1 MKESLRKWCSMGV
14 YESEAKLEEKLID
27 QLVKQGYKKVQI
39 DTVEDLERN
48 FREQI
53 NEHNKLR
60 LDGKPLSDKEFER
73 LMIKISGKG
82 VFQSA
87 KELRQLQDIQRDD
100 GTIAYIELFNTREW
114 CQNIFQVTHQTTVEG
129 KYTNRYDVTLL
140 INGLPL
146 VQIELKR
153 RGMDMKEAFNQI
165 KRYKRHSYSGLYK
178 FIQIFIISNGVD
190 TKYFA
195 NGDQELNYGFTF
207 YWTDVNN
214 ERINNLEYFC
224 LTFLDRC
231 QIGKVIARYMIL
243 NQTEKMLLVMRP
255 YQIYAVENIVSRA
268 LDTNN
273 NGYVW
278 HTTGSGKTI
287 TSFKTS
293 QILAK
298 EPSINQV
305 FFLVDRKDLDKQTLD
320 EFNKFKPGCVDLTNN
335 TDKLIEQMKDSTKDL
350 IVTTIQKMA
359 NACSNPKY
367 APILEK
373 YKDLKTVFIIDECHR
388 SQFGDMHRQIS
399 KTFTNA
405 QYFGFTG
412 TPRFK
417 ENPSQDG
424 RSTADIFEKCL
435 HTYLIKDAIKDGNVL
450 GFSVDYI
457 KTIESQ
463 IDDSDEEMVQAI
475 DTNEVFVD
483 DARISI
489 IAQHIIDHHNI
500 KTRDRKYNSLFAV
513 SSIPMLTKY
522 YDTFKILNN
531 NLKIGAIFT
540 YGANENLDHK
550 EEHSRDTLERIIS
563 DYNKMYNTNFSTNT
577 FDAYFRDICKKIKNT
592 DIDIVIVV
600 DMLLTGFDAKRLN
613 TLYIDKPLKFHNLIQ
628 AFSRTNRV
636 ESDTKPFGNIVCYD
650 LPSKFRVDEAV
661 KLFSQTD
668 SIDTVIMA
676 PYEDYLN
683 KFKVAV
689 LELLKI
695 APVVDSVDSLERE
708 EDIKAFIIAFR
719 TVAKLLVSLKT
730 FNEFDLDNG
739 DTELNAQMFEDYK
752 SKYYELYR
760 KLLNDKEK
768 SSILNDVTFS
778 LELIQTDK
786 INVSYILNLIRNV
799 DLTNEHQKKKDIENI
814 ESKLVNITDDELFLK
829 ADLIRSF
836 LKSILP
842 TLKEDDS
849 IDEALDKHM
858 NVEREK
864 EIEKFSKDNNINL
877 DNLKEIID
885 EYEYSGI
892 FPDSLIGKSIDA
904 PFLKK
909 ISIIENIKVFIR
921 NLLKKYM

>member
-1 MKESLRKWCSMGV
+1 MGV

-39 DTVEDLERN
+39 DAVEDLERN

-53 NEHNKLR
+53 NEHNKFR
-60 LDGKPLSDKEFER
+60 LEEKPLSDKEFER
-73 LMIKISGKG
+73 LMVKISGKG

-100 GTIAYIELFNTREW
+100 GTIAYIELFNIREW

-214 ERINNLEYFC
+214 ERINNLEHFC

-359 NACSNPKY
+359 NACSNAKY

-450 GFSVDYI
+450 GFSVDYM
-457 KTIESQ
+457 KFVDYNSNQT
-463 IDDSDEEMVQAI
+463 EEDVMVEGI
-475 DTNEVFVD
+475 DTEEVFMAD
-483 DARISI
+483 DRVRL
-489 IAQHIIDHHNI
+489 IAQDIIDNHNT
-500 KTRDRKYNSLFAV
+500 KTRDRKYNALFTV
-513 SSIPMLTKY
+513 SSIPLLVKY
-522 YDTFKILNN
+522 YNMFKSLNHD
-531 NLKIGAIFT
+531 LKIGAIFT
-540 YGANENLDHK
+540 YGANEDLDK
-550 EEHSRDTLERIIS
+550 NPEHSRESLDKIID
-563 DYNKMYNTNFSTNT
+563 DYNKMYNTNFSSST

-592 DIDIVIVV
+592 EIDIVIVV
-600 DMLLTGFDAKRLN
+600 NMLLTGFDAKRLN
-613 TLYIDKPLKFHNLIQ
+613 TLYVDKSLKYHDLIQ

-636 ESDTKPFGNIVCYD
+636 ESETKPFGNIVCYRTT
-650 LPSKFRVDEAV
+650 KERVDEAV

-668 SIDTVIMA
+668 NIDTVIMA

-689 LELLKI
+689 SELLKI
-695 APVVDSVDSLERE
+695 TPVVDSVDSLERE
-708 EDIKAFIIAFR
+708 EDIKAFIVAFR

-752 SKYYELYR
+752 SKYYDLYR
-760 KLLNDKEK
+760 KLSNDKEK
-768 SSILNDVTFS
+768 SSILNDITFS

-799 DLTNEHQKKKDIENI
+799 DLTNEQQKKKDIEDI
-814 ESKLVNITDDELFLK
+814 ESKLINITDDELFLK
-829 ADLIRSF
+829 ADLIKSF

-864 EIEKFSKDNNINL
+864 EIEKFSEDNNINL

>member
-1 MKESLRKWCSMGV
+1 MGV

-53 NEHNKLR
+53 NEHNKFR
-60 LDGKPLSDKEFER
+60 LEEKPLSDKEFER

-100 GTIAYIELFNTREW
+100 GAITYIELFNTREW

-214 ERINNLEYFC
+214 ERINNLEHFC

-359 NACSNPKY
+359 NACSNSKY

-450 GFSVDYI
+450 GFSVDYMKFI
-457 KTIESQ
+457 DLKSSQ
-463 IDDSDEEMVQAI
+463 TEEDVMVEGI
-475 DTNEVFVD
+475 DTEEVFMAD
-483 DARISI
+483 DRVRL
-489 IAQHIIDHHNI
+489 IAQDIIDHHNT
-500 KTRDRKYNSLFAV
+500 KTRDKKYNALLAV
-513 SSIPMLTKY
+513 SSIPLLVKY
-522 YDTFKILNN
+522 YNMFKSLNHD
-531 NLKIGAIFT
+531 LKIGAIFT
-540 YGANENLDHK
+540 YGANEDLDK
-550 EEHSRDTLERIIS
+550 NPEHSRESLDKIID
-563 DYNKMYNTNFSTNT
+563 DYNKMYNTNFSSST

-592 DIDIVIVV
+592 EIDIVIVV
-600 DMLLTGFDAKRLN
+600 NMLLTGFDAKRLN
-613 TLYIDKPLKFHNLIQ
+613 TLYVDKSLKYHDLIQ

-636 ESDTKPFGNIVCYD
+636 ESETKPFGNIVCYRTT
-650 LPSKFRVDEAV
+650 KERVDEAV

-689 LELLKI
+689 SELLKI
-695 APVVDSVDSLERE
+695 TPVVDSVDSLERE
-708 EDIKAFIIAFR
+708 EDIKAFIVAFR

-739 DTELNAQMFEDYK
+739 DTDLNAQMFEDYK
-752 SKYYELYR
+752 SKYYDLYR
-760 KLLNDKEK
+760 KLSNDKEK
-768 SSILNDVTFS
+768 SSILNDITFS

-786 INVSYILNLIRNV
+786 INVSYILNLIRNI
-799 DLTNEHQKKKDIENI
+799 DLTNETQKLQDIENI
-814 ESKLVNITDDELFLK
+814 ERKLANSTDDDLRSK
-829 ADLIRSF
+829 TDLIKSF

-849 IDEALDKHM
+849 IDEALNNHM

-864 EIEKFSKDNNINL
+864 EIEKFSEDNNINL

-909 ISIIENIKVFIR
+909 ISIIENIKVFIS

>member
-1 MKESLRKWCSMGV
+1 MGV
-14 YESEAKLEEKLID
+14 YESEAKLEEKLLD

-39 DTVEDLERN
+39 DTVEDLEKN

-53 NEHNKLR
+53 NEHNKNR
-60 LDGKPLSDKEFER
+60 LDEKPLSDKEFER

-87 KELRQLQDIQRDD
+87 KELRQLQTIQRDD
-100 GTIAYIELFNTREW
+100 GTTAYIELFNTREW

-129 KYTNRYDVTLL
+129 KYVNRYDVTLL

-165 KRYKRHSYSGLYK
+165 KRYKRHSYGGLYK

-195 NGDQELNYGFTF
+195 NSDQELNYGFTF

-231 QIGKVIARYMIL
+231 QVGKLIARYMVL

-268 LDTNN
+268 IDTNN

-335 TDKLIEQMKDSTKDL
+335 TEKLIEQMKDSSKDL

-367 APILEK
+367 ASILDK

-399 KTFTNA
+399 KTFSNA

-450 GFSVDYI
+450 GFSVDYM
-457 KTIESQ
+457 KFVELKLSRIEE
-463 IDDSDEEMVQAI
+463 DVMVEGI
-475 DTNEVFVD
+475 DTEEVFMAD
-483 DARISI
+483 DRVEL
-489 IAQHIIDHHNI
+489 IAQDIIDHHST
-500 KTRDRKYNSLFAV
+500 KTRDRKYNALFTV
-513 SSIPMLTKY
+513 SSIPLLIKY
-522 YDTFKILNN
+522 YDMFKSLNHD
-531 NLKIGAIFT
+531 LKIGAIFT
-540 YGANENLDHK
+540 YGANEDLDNNP
-550 EEHSRDTLERIIS
+550 EHSRESLDRIIN
-563 DYNKMYNTNFSTNT
+563 DYNKMYNTNFSSGT

-592 DIDIVIVV
+592 EIDIVIVV
-600 DMLLTGFDAKRLN
+600 NMLLTGFDARRLN
-613 TLYIDKPLKFHNLIQ
+613 TLYVDKSLKYHDLIQ

-636 ESDTKPFGNIVCYD
+636 ESETKPFGNIVCYRTT
-650 LPSKFRVDEAV
+650 KARVDEAV

-676 PYEDYLN
+676 PYDDYLN

-689 LELLKI
+689 SDLLNI
-695 APVVDSVDSLERE
+695 VPVVESVDSLERE
-708 EDIKAFIIAFR
+708 EDIKAFIVAFR
-719 TVAKLLVSLKT
+719 TVVKLLVSLRT

-739 DTELNAQMFEDYK
+739 DTDLNTQMFEDYK

-760 KLLNDKEK
+760 RLANDKEK
-768 SSILNDVTFS
+768 SSILNDITFS

-799 DLTNEHQKKKDIENI
+799 DLTDEEQKKKDIEDI

-829 ADLIRSF
+829 ADLIKNF

-849 IDEALDKHM
+849 IDEAFDNHM
-858 NVEREK
+858 NIEREK

-877 DNLKEIID
+877 ESLKEIID

-892 FPDSLIGKSIDA
+892 FPDNLIGKAIDA

-909 ISIIENIKVFIR
+909 ISIIENIKGFIR

>member
-1 MKESLRKWCSMGV
+1 MGV

-53 NEHNKLR
+53 NEHNKFR
-60 LDGKPLSDKEFER
+60 LDEKPLSDKEFER

-214 ERINNLEYFC
+214 ERINNLEHFC

-359 NACSNPKY
+359 NACSNSKY

-450 GFSVDYI
+450 GFSVDYMKFI
-457 KTIESQ
+457 DLKSSQ
-463 IDDSDEEMVQAI
+463 TEEDVMVEGI
-475 DTNEVFVD
+475 DTEEVFMAD
-483 DARISI
+483 DRVRL
-489 IAQHIIDHHNI
+489 IAQDIIDHHNT
-500 KTRDRKYNSLFAV
+500 KTRDKKYNALLAV
-513 SSIPMLTKY
+513 SSIPLLVKY
-522 YDTFKILNN
+522 YNMFKSLNHD
-531 NLKIGAIFT
+531 LKIGAIFT
-540 YGANENLDHK
+540 YGANEDLDK
-550 EEHSRDTLERIIS
+550 NPEHSRESLDKIID
-563 DYNKMYNTNFSTNT
+563 DYNKMYNTNFSSST

-592 DIDIVIVV
+592 EIDIVIVV
-600 DMLLTGFDAKRLN
+600 NMLLTGFDAKRLN
-613 TLYIDKPLKFHNLIQ
+613 TLYVDKSLKYHDLIQ

-636 ESDTKPFGNIVCYD
+636 ESETKPFGNIVCYRTT
-650 LPSKFRVDEAV
+650 KERVDEAV

-668 SIDTVIMA
+668 NIDTVIMA

-689 LELLKI
+689 SELLKI
-695 APVVDSVDSLERE
+695 TPVVDSVDSLERE
-708 EDIKAFIIAFR
+708 EDIKAFIVAFR

-739 DTELNAQMFEDYK
+739 DTDLNVQMFEDYK
-752 SKYYELYR
+752 SKYYDLYR
-760 KLLNDKEK
+760 KLSNDKEK
-768 SSILNDVTFS
+768 SSILNDITFS

-786 INVSYILNLIRNV
+786 INVSYILNLIRNI
-799 DLTNEHQKKKDIENI
+799 DLTNETQKLQDIENI
-814 ESKLVNITDDELFLK
+814 ERKLANSTDDDLRSK
-829 ADLIRSF
+829 TDLIKSF

-858 NVEREK
+858 NAEREK
-864 EIEKFSKDNNINL
+864 EIEKFSEDNNINL

-909 ISIIENIKVFIR
+909 ISIIENIKVFIS

>member
-1 MKESLRKWCSMGV
+1 MGA
-14 YESEAKLEEKLID
+14 YESESRLEERLIN
-27 QLVKQGYKKVQI
+27 QLIKQGYKKVQI
-39 DTVEDLERN
+39 DTVKDLERN

-53 NEHNKLR
+53 NEHNKFR
-60 LDGKPLSDKEFER
+60 LEGKPLSDKEFER

-100 GTIAYIELFNTREW
+100 GTIAYIELFNSREW
-114 CQNIFQVTHQTTVEG
+114 CQNIFQVTHQTTIEG
-129 KYTNRYDVTLL
+129 KYINRYDITLL

-207 YWTDVNN
+207 YWTDEDN
-214 ERINNLEYFC
+214 ERINNLEQFC
-224 LTFLDRC
+224 LTFLERC
-231 QIGKVIARYMIL
+231 QISKVIARYMIL

-359 NACSNPKY
+359 NACANSKY

-450 GFSVDYI
+450 GFSVDYMKFVDYNSNQTEEDVMVEGI
-457 KTIESQ
+457 DIE
-463 IDDSDEEMVQAI
+463 
-475 DTNEVFVD
+475 EVFMAD
-483 DARISI
+483 DRVRL
-489 IAQHIIDHHNI
+489 IAQDIINHHNT
-500 KTRDRKYNSLFAV
+500 KTRDRKYNALFTV
-513 SSIPMLTKY
+513 SSIPLLVKY
-522 YDTFKILNN
+522 YNMFKSLNHD
-531 NLKIGAIFT
+531 LKIGAIFT
-540 YGANENLDHK
+540 YGANEDLDK
-550 EEHSRDTLERIIS
+550 NPEHSRESLDKIID
-563 DYNKMYNTNFSTNT
+563 DYNKMYNTNFSSNT

-592 DIDIVIVV
+592 EIDIVIVV
-600 DMLLTGFDAKRLN
+600 NMLLTGFDAKRLN
-613 TLYIDKPLKFHNLIQ
+613 TLYVDKSLKYHDLIQ

-636 ESDTKPFGNIVCYD
+636 ESETKPFGNIVCYRTT
-650 LPSKFRVDEAV
+650 KERVDEAV

-676 PYEDYLN
+676 PYKDYLN

-689 LELLKI
+689 SELLKI
-695 APVVDSVDSLERE
+695 TPVVDSVDSLERE
-708 EDIKAFIIAFR
+708 EDIKAFVIAFR

-760 KLLNDKEK
+760 KLSNDKEK
-768 SSILNDVTFS
+768 SSILNDITFS

-786 INVSYILNLIRNV
+786 INVSYILNLIRNI
-799 DLTNEHQKKKDIENI
+799 DLTNETQKLQDIENI
-814 ESKLVNITDDELFLK
+814 ERKLANSTDDDLRSK
-829 ADLIRSF
+829 TDLIKSF

-849 IDEALDKHM
+849 IDEALNNHM

-864 EIEKFSKDNNINL
+864 EIEKFSENNNINL

>member
-1 MKESLRKWCSMGV
+1 MGV

-53 NEHNKLR
+53 NEHNKFR
-60 LDGKPLSDKEFER
+60 LEEKPLSDKEFER

-100 GTIAYIELFNTREW
+100 GTIAYIELFNIREW

-153 RGMDMKEAFNQI
+153 RGIDMKEAFNQI

-335 TDKLIEQMKDSTKDL
+335 TDKLIEQLKDSSKDL

-359 NACSNPKY
+359 NACSKSTY

-450 GFSVDYI
+450 GFSVDYM
-457 KTIESQ
+457 KFVDLKSSQ
-463 IDDSDEEMVQAI
+463 TEEDVMVEGI
-475 DTNEVFVD
+475 DTEEVFMAD
-483 DARISI
+483 DRVRL
-489 IAQHIIDHHNI
+489 IAQDIIDHHNT
-500 KTRDRKYNSLFAV
+500 KTRDKKYNALFTV
-513 SSIPMLTKY
+513 SSIPLLVKY
-522 YDTFKILNN
+522 YNMFKSLNHD
-531 NLKIGAIFT
+531 LKIGAIFT
-540 YGANENLDHK
+540 YGANEDLDNNP
-550 EEHSRDTLERIIS
+550 EHSRESLDKIIA
-563 DYNKMYNTNFSTNT
+563 DYNKIYNTNFSSST

-592 DIDIVIVV
+592 EIDVVIVV
-600 DMLLTGFDAKRLN
+600 NMLLTGFDAKRLN
-613 TLYIDKPLKFHNLIQ
+613 TLYVDKGLKYHDLIQ

-636 ESDTKPFGNIVCYD
+636 ESETKPFGNIVCYRTT
-650 LPSKFRVDEAV
+650 KERVDEAV

-689 LELLKI
+689 SELLKI
-695 APVVDSVDSLERE
+695 TPVVDSVDLLERE
-708 EDIKAFIIAFR
+708 EDIKTFIVAFR
-719 TVAKLLVSLKT
+719 TVVKLLVSLRT

-739 DTELNAQMFEDYK
+739 DTNLNAQMFEDYK

-760 KLLNDKEK
+760 RLSNDKEK
-768 SSILNDVTFS
+768 SSILNDITFS

-799 DLTNEHQKKKDIENI
+799 DLTSDEQKKKDIEEI

-829 ADLIRSF
+829 ADLIKSF

-849 IDEALDKHM
+849 IDEALDNHM

-864 EIEKFSKDNNINL
+864 EIEKFSEDNNINL